1 MSILVAAP
9 CQEPRGLA
17 GDAAPVVVV
26 PEDHVE
32 SPVAAESPDDAH
44 VLPRVEGGCDCR
56 VPQPVGPH
64 RAAHL
69 RGPAQPGDDPRGR
82 RARGPHARV
91 RLEAVEAVEQARFLR
106 ALATAERIRRLI
118 RPRGPRVVVN
128 RTVAESPQILDVT
141 GRPTEAKALERDG

>member
-1 MSILVAAP
+1 MKARANFDLRCPEWMSLLVAAP
-9 CQEPRGLA
+9 CQEPRDLA

-32 SPVAAESPDDAH
+32 GPVAAEPPDDAH

-69 RGPAQPGDDPRGR
+69 RGPARPGDDPRGR
-82 RARGPHARV
+82 LARV
-91 RLEAVEAVEQARFLR
+91 RLEAVE
-106 ALATAERIRRLI
+106 
-118 RPRGPRVVVN
+118 
-128 RTVAESPQILDVT
+128 
-141 GRPTEAKALERDG
+141 